1 MSAVAVPDL
10 ALARVLL
17 FTPATRPDRFAK
29 TAATPAD
36 GLIIDLED
44 AVGPNDKDSAR
55 ASVVEWLRT
64 RAGIEREGFRI
75 CVRVNPVGTLAGLR
89 DLLALVELAGEGV
102 APDTLVLPKVESP
115 YEIELVARH
124 LRGAG
129 AAGAAVTLLA
139 LIESALGLEQAAS
152 IARASPQLRSLAF
165 GGVDLSA
172 DLGASPEWDAML
184 AHRAHVVRC
193 AAAAGLGVLDV
204 PYLAIDDAPGLREE
218 CQRVRAMGF
227 TGKLAIHP
235 NQATVIAEAFTPTAA
250 EVEYAQGVLAAAAAA
265 GGGAYTYRGKM
276 VDEPVLRAKR
286 RVLGR
291 VGVPATP

>member
-1 MSAVAVPDL
+1 MSAAAAAVADL
-10 ALARVLL
+10 AVARVLL

-44 AVGPNDKDSAR
+44 AVGSNDKDSAR
-55 ASVVEWLRT
+55 ARVVEWLRT
-64 RAGIEREGFRI
+64 RAGIERKDFRI

-102 APDTLVLPKVESP
+102 VPDTLMLPKVESP
-115 YEIELVARH
+115 YEIDLVARH

-139 LIESALGLEQAAS
+139 LIESALGLEHAAS

-204 PYLAIDDAPGLREE
+204 PYLAIDDAPGLTAE
-218 CQRVRAMGF
+218 CRRARAMGF

-235 NQATVIAEAFTPTAA
+235 NQAAIIAEAFTPTAA
-250 EVEYAQGVLAAAAAA
+250 EIEYAQGVLAAAAAA
-265 GGGAYTYRGKM
+265 GGGACTYRGKM
-276 VDEPVLRAKR
+276 VDEPVLRAAR
-286 RVLGR
+286 RVTG
-291 VGVPATP
+291 